1 MILNSQAMKPRQP
14 AEPANGTCASQNWF
28 CRLEIKMVMIAAAWV
43 EVSVAGRALVCG
55 FKILPYAQL
64 RPTASAK
71 HGRLIPFVAR
81 PNSGSM
87 TG

>member
-1 MILNSQAMKPRQP
+1 MKARGRRR
-14 AEPANGTCASQNWF
+14 NGTCALQNWF
-28 CRLEIKMVMIAAAWV
+28 CHLEIKMVMMAAAWV
-43 EVSVAGRALVCG
+43 EVSLAGRALVCAI
-55 FKILPYAQL
+55 KIPPYAQL
-64 RPTASAK
+64 RPAASAK